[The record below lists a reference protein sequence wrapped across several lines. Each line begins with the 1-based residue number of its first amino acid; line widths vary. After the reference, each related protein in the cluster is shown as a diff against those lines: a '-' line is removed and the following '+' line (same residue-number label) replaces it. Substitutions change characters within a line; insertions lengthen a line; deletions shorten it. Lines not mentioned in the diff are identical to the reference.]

1 MTNDSVSTYLDK
13 LLDEACSKFHK
24 MRLKQF
30 ASIGITSHQS
40 AILLL
45 LDEKGPT
52 KVGDISMYLGMVNS
66 NVSNIC
72 TRLDKLGLI
81 ERRRPKENQRT
92 VEICLTERA
101 IGEMEGIKQ
110 SMSDIRIQMFN
121 EIKQEDIEHI
131 ILGLQKL
138 NKLFDLQMKNSTKQ
152 GNI

>member
-1 MTNDSVSTYLDK
+1 MTNESTLASLDK

-30 ASIGITSHQS
+30 AATGITSHQA

-45 LDEKGPT
+45 LEKKGPT
-52 KVGDISMYLGMVNS
+52 KVGDIAACLNMANS

-81 ERRRPKENQRT
+81 ERHRPKENQRT
-92 VEICLTERA
+92 VEICLTDQAKEK
-101 IGEMEGIKQ
+101 IE
-110 SMSDIRIQMFN
+110 
-121 EIKQEDIEHI
+121 EIKQNMLRMRMQMSGGMTHGDIGDI
-131 ILGLQKL
+131 ILSLEKL
-138 NKLFDLQMKNSTKQ
+138 NKLMDLQMKNHTKQ

>member
-1 MTNDSVSTYLDK
+1 MTNDVLSAYLDK
-13 LLDEACSKFHK
+13 LLDEGCSKFHK

-30 ASIGITSHQS
+30 ASIGITSHQA

-45 LDEKGPT
+45 IEEKGPT
-52 KVGDISMYLGMVNS
+52 KVGDISMYLNMANS

-92 VEICLTERA
+92 VEICLTDKA
-101 IGEMEGIKQ
+101 IAKMEGIKQ
-110 SMSDIRIQMFN
+110 SMSDMRIQMFN
-121 EIKQEDIEHI
+121 EITQQDVDDI

-138 NKLFDLQMKNSTKQ
+138 NKLIDLQIKNHIK
-152 GNI
+152 